1 MPEPP
6 EINPAAFPTLD
17 DAQIARVAAFG
28 VELRAEPGAILFEQG
43 DAARGVFVVLSGS
56 AEIISV
62 SGTGEAVIR
71 VLTRGNFTG
80 EVNQLSGRR
89 SLVKCQAREASTLL
103 EIPRASL
110 Q

>member
-6 EINPAAFPTLD
+6 EINPAAFPMLD

-62 SGTGEAVIR
+62 
-71 VLTRGNFTG
+71 
-80 EVNQLSGRR
+80 
-89 SLVKCQAREASTLL
+89 
-103 EIPRASL
+103 
-110 Q
+110 